1 MSKAGMLLLS
11 VLVTRLLSATMFYHF
26 TFMAVGL
33 AMLVLGARLLVR
45 AATEMATALGLSE
58 LVIGLTVVAI
68 PYDSPGIVA
77 YFTVVRT
84 GSREEVEP
92 GHSGFAHFFEHM
104 MFRGTERFSDEEYND
119 VLKRLGVDSNA
130 FTTDD
135 YTNYY
140 MIGPSAELETMMDI
154 ESDRFKNLKYGE
166 EDFKT
171 EALAVL
177 GEYNKNVS
185 SPFLPMYER
194 LRELAFTKHTYAHT
208 TMGYLEDIQAMPG
221 YYDYSLK
228 FFDRFY
234 RPDNTVLLIVGD
246 VEPKRVFDLAKKF
259 YGDWK
264 KGYQPVDI
272 ATEPA
277 PTEGPKTALIEWP
290 APIRPHLM
298 MAWRSPAFSTDTEDT
313 AALHLLSQLL
323 FSQSSPLYQE
333 LVVDEQWVD
342 YVQGGQDDRR
352 DPYLFS
358 VFSRV
363 KSDDLLPKVEAAIA
377 QHVAALQK
385 EPVETQ
391 RLERIKS
398 HLRYDFAL
406 DLNSPGAVAFT
417 VAQMLSLTGDPSSIN
432 ELYRQYENVTP
443 ADVQRVAADLGA
455 DGIEVGD
462 GGLEVVAA
470 GGVAASPT
478 GPPRGHRRGVGDRL
492 PHGRPVARALIDI
505 LSPERAEAFI
515 RANTALFSEKATV
528 TEYLTLDDGDL
539 MTVTTILDDPVYME
553 EPHLQSISY
562 RRNVHQE
569 LPFFPCTVGVE
580 NVQPGFPH
588 FLPGENPYVAE
599 AADKLGLPVEAVK
612 GGAETLYPEY
622 RETLREMLRSGA
634 SN

>member
-1 MSKAGMLLLS
+1 MII
-11 VLVTRLLSATMFYHF
+11 R
-26 TFMAVGL
+26 
-33 AMLVLGARLLVR
+33 
-45 AATEMATALGLSE
+45 TALACMVL
-58 LVIGLTVVAI
+58 LAVIAGTPAVAQGAPEADKGGDQVFPYPVHQTTLGNGLTVVAI

-140 MIGPSAELETMMDI
+140 MIGPSAELETMMDV

-246 VEPKRVFDLAKKF
+246 VEPQRVATLAKKY
-259 YGDWK
+259 YGDWQ
-264 KGYQPVDI
+264 KGYKPVDI
-272 ATEPA
+272 AAEPA
-277 PTEGPKTALIEWP
+277 PTEGPKTALVEWP

-298 MAWRSPAFSTDTEDT
+298 MAWRSPAFSTGTEDT

-377 QHVAALQK
+377 RHVAALQQK
-385 EPVETQ
+385 PVDAA

-432 ELYRQYENVTP
+432 ELYRQYEKVTP
-443 ADVQRVAADLGA
+443 QDVQRVAKQVFQDQKQTVVRLRHVPAPA
-455 DGIEVGD
+455 P
-462 GGLEVVAA
+462 EVV
-470 GGVAASPT
+470 P
-478 GPPRGHRRGVGDRL
+478 
-492 PHGRPVARALIDI
+492 
-505 LSPERAEAFI
+505 
-515 RANTALFSEKATV
+515 
-528 TEYLTLDDGDL
+528 
-539 MTVTTILDDPVYME
+539 M
-553 EPHLQSISY
+553 
-562 RRNVHQE
+562 
-569 LPFFPCTVGVE
+569 
-580 NVQPGFPH
+580 
-588 FLPGENPYVAE
+588 
-599 AADKLGLPVEAVK
+599 
-612 GGAETLYPEY
+612 AETEEG
-622 RETLREMLRSGA
+622 R
-634 SN
+634 